1 MKNLGFKMP
10 HMGKSEGLSPLS
22 AGVPGEMKGISPS
35 EYLSRRAI
43 EKEKDLYLQK
53 PGGEDE
59 FNREI
64 TEKYVTGYPDYKIK
78 NIPTDDAEVQ
88 DEAFKS
94 TLKPYQL
101 GYTYRTDNP
110 PDDDPEHNIHA
121 ELTNT

>member
-78 NIPTDDAEVQ
+78 NIPTDDAEQ
-88 DEAFKS
+88 PIQGWRDNKEDWQFAPDRISSKKETRYS
-94 TLKPYQL
+94 TRIK
-101 GYTYRTDNP
+101 
-110 PDDDPEHNIHA
+110 
-121 ELTNT
+121 